1 MKSNLAFAL
10 AVALL
15 AGAAGAATDV
25 SWTADYMTQSGS
37 TVVTNG
43 TLVYAYCQSNQGRAV
58 TNEVRTV
65 PFVGLQDITPSGDF
79 CFEDNWGWYMGPS
92 TPPSNLEPAYSNL
105 LAHGWYSTVGEHALQ
120 LKNLTPGSTYA
131 VQLVLASWD
140 LSHGSA
146 PGHTTVYA
154 PGSDSIYASAGQSWT
169 YGGTLVGTFTA
180 QSDVESFTFKYTD
193 GNAFL
198 NAIQVREIATGG
210 QAPVDP
216 SIGSVSATAARRMAT
231 IVLSGVVMG
240 TDIDCNPAEYY
251 TVSNRLTMG
260 ADVVRTAELPAHQTG
275 ATASFTI
282 PNLDEG
288 DYVCE
293 VTIKTDQGKTA
304 SASVAFTVLPAGN
317 FDALKAAIEGAAAG
331 ATIQVAK
338 GYYVATDTIEI
349 KAIATNLTIVAIG
362 GKDVTILDGG
372 SSNRLFLIS
381 GAGTVVQ
388 GLTFKNG
395 RNTQGG
401 AIKLDGDALRTA
413 KIAGC
418 DFIEC
423 TAKYGGAI
431 FALDSSHADYDAP
444 SAYAL
449 VRGCTFLRC
458 GVPSTEDMWGAGGAI
473 YGALQVEG
481 SVFDACYVDTS
492 VKRQSSIAAT
502 SHMTAS
508 DCVFKNQSPG
518 QYGIVG
524 TAHGLDNNEFANG
537 AIRLAGCT
545 VQDNEL
551 ASQSALF
558 RARVWV
564 DRCVIA
570 NNTATTE
577 GLVPLYS
584 GPKPGASKVT
594 SCLFADNGFPFK
606 MNGDSMPP
614 LYNCTFVRNV
624 GGLAFD
630 MDSSSTRPAI
640 TNCLFWGNLP
650 KSSWPF
656 NTKFK
661 GAPGL
666 YYHPDPAT
674 SLPGRIQIGSTVI
687 EGGSA
692 NEDIAA
698 VLEADATG
706 ASARLTALADANG
719 GKGVR
724 FANVAKDDWRPQG
737 KSPLVNAGV
746 LCGWMAD
753 ARDLAGRPRAF
764 GGAPDVGCY
773 EFFGD
778 PPTIL
783 ILR

>member
-1 MKSNLAFAL
+1 MKHRFAFAL
-10 AVALL
+10 AAAAALL
-15 AGAAGAATDV
+15 AGAAAAATDV
-25 SWTADYMTQSGS
+25 SWTRAEMTRSGD

-43 TLVYAYCQSNQGRAV
+43 TLVYAYCQSNQGRSV
-58 TNEVRTV
+58 TNTVNTV
-65 PFVGLQDITPSGDF
+65 PFVGLQDISPSGDF
-79 CFEDNWGWYMGPS
+79 CFTNNWSWYLNNGQS
-92 TPPSNLEPAYSNL
+92 TPPANLEPAYSNL
-105 LAHGWYSTVGEHALQ
+105 LAHGWYSTAGEHALR
-120 LKNLTPGSTYA
+120 LNGLTPGSTYA
-131 VQLVLASWD
+131 VQLILANWD
-140 LSHGSA
+140 TSHGGA
-146 PGHTTVYA
+146 PGHTVVWA
-154 PGSDSIYASAGQSWT
+154 PGSDTVFANAGWT
-169 YGGTLVGTFTA
+169 YGGMLAGTFTA
-180 QSDVESFTFKYTD
+180 RSATESFVFKYEN

-216 SIGSVSATAARRMAT
+216 SIGSVAAVSAFRRAT
-231 IVLSGVVMG
+231 VSLSGVVMG
-240 TDIDCNPAEYY
+240 TDIDCNPASYY
-251 TVSNRLTMG
+251 TGSDRLSMG
-260 ADVVRTAELPAHQTG
+260 ADVVRETGLPAHQTG
-275 ATASFTI
+275 AATSFAI
-282 PNLDEG
+282 SNLDEG

-293 VTIKTDQGKTA
+293 VAIETDQGKTA
-304 SASVAFTVLPAGN
+304 SATVAFTILPAGN
-317 FDALKAAIEGAAAG
+317 FDALKAAIEGAGAG
-331 ATIQVAK
+331 GTVQVAK
-338 GYYVATDTIEI
+338 GYYVATSTIN
-349 KAIATNLTIVAIG
+349 ATAAGLTVVAKD

-372 SSNRLFLIS
+372 SSNRLMKITGS
-381 GAGTVVQ
+381 GTVVQ
-388 GLTFKNG
+388 GVTFKGG
-395 RNTQGG
+395 RNSQGG
-401 AIKLDGDALRTA
+401 AVKLDGDALRTA
-413 KIAGC
+413 KILDC

-444 SAYAL
+444 SAYGL

-606 MNGDSMPP
+606 MNGDALPP

-650 KSSWPF
+650 KTSWPF

-674 SLPGRIQIGSTVI
+674 SLPGRIQIGNTVV

-692 NEDIAA
+692 NEDVAA
-698 VLEADATG
+698 VLDADASG
-706 ASARLTALADANG
+706 ASARLTALADARE
-719 GKGVR
+719 GKGIR
-724 FANVAKDDWRPQG
+724 FADASKDDWRPQS
-737 KSPLVNAGV
+737 KSPLTNAGV
-746 LCGWMAD
+746 LCDWMAG

-778 PPTIL
+778 PPTLL